1 MTDFAQVIEQLKVN
15 SKEEDV
21 RDSRRLNQAT
31 SHNQDQ
37 EARFAGLADAIY
49 ETGQRNQDAID
60 NTGVQTQ
67 TTIED
72 EANEKK
78 KEKPSWLGGFSDSI
92 MSGFGLLNK
101 DSASQEEEKT
111 KDQQSF
117 FKMIGDKIVGGFKSF
132 KDSTK
137 DFVVDK
143 GKDVLGFLKKA
154 ALIGLLL
161 MLPKI
166 LNSETARNI
175 VKFIETDVIPFF
187 GRVNDFLVDT
197 FGENAPFVVGLLGL
211 GALFAPRLVLAPLKL
226 AFNGIGAVLGGIA
239 SGLNAIGT
247 GKEAGAGGMG
257 KKVGKIAKGALRFAG
272 RLTLISAAAFAVFDG
287 VKAGLDEA
295 AKETATIGSTAKAVV
310 AGVVSGLTFGL
321 VEQETIIKGMDT
333 LGEKAVASF
342 EFVKS
347 GFNTGI
353 EKLKQVE
360 IPTMDEVG
368 DAITNTGI
376 AIKDGFIGAK
386 DKLTESK
393 NMLIGSFESIAGV
406 ELPNYDD
413 VTSRLKEF
421 SNNLKERVMSII
433 PSKEKIKDFGIGVK
447 DFVVRQFKDTDEKGD
462 KFERAVQEALKLH
475 YETDHRSDKM
485 DDRALSGLDSYQMAG
500 GNAPSVVPLV
510 TDNSQKVAYNSYN
523 SYAKSISSNN
533 GMANGILDAE

>member
-1 MTDFAQVIEQLKVN
+1 MAEITEKTFQQLIEEQKRTTKALGEISILQGETKSEIVDGKN
-15 SKEEDV
+15 ENRV
-21 RDSRRLNQAT
+21 QGGIQA
-31 SHNQDQ
+31 
-37 EARFAGLADAIY
+37 AITRKNN
-49 ETGQRNQDAID
+49 EL
-60 NTGVQTQ
+60 Q
-67 TTIED
+67 TTIRD
-72 EANEKK
+72 EAEDNK
-78 KEKPSWLGGFSDSI
+78 KEEPSWLGGFTDSI
-92 MSGFGLLNK
+92 MSGFGLFNK

-247 GKEAGAGGMG
+247 GGTGAGGLG
-257 KKVGKIAKGALRFAG
+257 KKVGGVAKGALRFAG

-421 SNNLKERVMSII
+421 SNNLKERVMSVI

-462 KFERAVQEALKLH
+462 KFEQAVQEALKLH

-523 SYAKSISSNN
+523 SYAKAISPNN
-533 GMANGILDAE
+533 NTTNGIVNAE